1 MNKFLVFILI
11 IIFISGC
18 YDKFESSK
26 RIIAIDEIESINLD
40 KFEFWSI
47 DPRDNITYIFKKQRD
62 SAGVTITDSF
72 FMVRK
77 KNEVLFFIDVLDK
90 RKNSYVEYSK
100 LKNESQ
106 KKLPMDIVSDFFS
119 LGIEKIQYKESRN
132 SKYLFLNGD
141 LNDFWYFFEVDS
153 LQQPVIMDGLERINN
168 KLYQRTH

>member
-1 MNKFLVFILI
+1 MKCF
-11 IIFISGC
+11 
-18 YDKFESSK
+18 
-26 RIIAIDEIESINLD
+26 
-40 KFEFWSI
+40 
-47 DPRDNITYIFKKQRD
+47 
-62 SAGVTITDSF
+62 
-72 FMVRK
+72 
-77 KNEVLFFIDVLDK
+77 FFIDVLDK

-168 KLYQRTH
+168 KLYQRTHQK